1 MSNLRFRPAVHSL
14 PRYVPGKSAPGAVKI
29 SSNEMPAPPSPAV
42 LEAVARELETI
53 NRYPDLTAA
62 PPAGGTRRA
71 LRGRLRP
78 GMRGHWLLGD
88 SCGRSVHRLPARH
101 PGGLP
106 MALLRVLPN
115 RRAVRWR

>member
-29 SSNEMPAPPSPAV
+29 SSNEMPTPPSPAV

-62 PPAGGTRRA
+62 PLREALGERFGVGSDQVCVGTGSSAILVAALSTVCQPGTRVVF
-71 LRGRLRP
+71 P
-78 GMRGHWLLGD
+78 
-88 SCGRSVHRLPARH
+88 
-101 PGGLP
+101 
-106 MALLRVLPN
+106 
-115 RRAVRWR
+115 

>member
-1 MSNLRFRPAVHSL
+1 MSNLRFRPDVHSL

-29 SSNEMPAPPSPAV
+29 SSNEMPTPPSPAV
-42 LEAVARELETI
+42 LEAVARELETV

-62 PPAGGTRRA
+62 P
-71 LRGRLRP
+71 LRERSASASGRLRP

-88 SCGRSVHRLPARH
+88 SCGRSVHRLSARH

-106 MALLRVLPN
+106 MAFLRVLPN